1 MNDQHAEVSPLGQ
14 TLLEVA
20 WSNDRHG
27 KLVGNAALR
36 LSLSTLK
43 KLLSA
48 CKQDDT
54 ALMARLTGQS
64 ELPRSF
70 LSFAAALANV
80 IDLRLRSRGPNEQPH
95 SQANRDSP
103 SDFDHSVFLALGQAL
118 ADTAWPHAE
127 ERDLRSPAIKQV
139 VARLA
144 DCELQDVQVSLLQ
157 NYLGNVLQDYFDRA
171 QARAAVRDLPDETEL
186 EIRRDDCS
194 IIAELAWQTAAS
206 RAKQGPPGPED
217 LQTGL
222 TFAIEKILETPS

>member
-1 MNDQHAEVSPLGQ
+1 MNDQHAQVSPLGQ

-20 WSNDRHG
+20 WSNDRHE

-36 LSLSTLK
+36 LSLSTLQ

-48 CKQDDT
+48 CKHNDT
-54 ALMARLTGQS
+54 ALLATLTGQS

-80 IDLRLRSRGPNEQPH
+80 IDLKLRSRGPN
-95 SQANRDSP
+95 SQINRDSP
-103 SDFDHSVFLALGQAL
+103 SDFDHAVFLALGQAL
-118 ADTAWPHAE
+118 ADNAWPQAE
-127 ERDLRSPAIKQV
+127 ERDLRAPAIKQV

-171 QARAAVRDLPDETEL
+171 QARVAVRDLPDEVEL
-186 EIRRDDCS
+186 EIRRDDCR
-194 IIAELAWQTAAS
+194 IIAELAWQTAVES
-206 RAKQGPPGPED
+206 RANQGPPDSED